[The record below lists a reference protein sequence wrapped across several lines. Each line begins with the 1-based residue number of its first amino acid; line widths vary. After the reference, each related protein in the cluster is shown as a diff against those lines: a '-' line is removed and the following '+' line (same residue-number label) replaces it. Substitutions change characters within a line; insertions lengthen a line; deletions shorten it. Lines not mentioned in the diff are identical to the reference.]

1 MAPLSSI
8 CTECVCV
15 RECVRVCLRASV
27 KETESTMR
35 RGRIFEYKDLIC
47 RHSWRKLDVSASA
60 NKRPR
65 WSRCRQLYEENARF
79 DSGER
84 VTHTAE
90 SEVRFKDWWKNVLF
104 REAFCEFLQ
113 GFCMLFFLRAPVSH
127 PQEFQAANLFSLNEG
142 VVSVCLSDSL
152 TCRSVCLSVCR
163 VPPLLNPYLKQGFL
177 FLMRQIS
184 DKGVNMDTLL

>member
-1 MAPLSSI
+1 MCLGQACLCVRGNGTASDLFFPLLPLLSLFFLKHLARNRVAPLSSI

-15 RECVRVCLRASV
+15 CARECVRVCLRASV

-113 GFCMLFFLRAPVSH
+113 GFCMLFF
-127 PQEFQAANLFSLNEG
+127 
-142 VVSVCLSDSL
+142 
-152 TCRSVCLSVCR
+152 
-163 VPPLLNPYLKQGFL
+163 
-177 FLMRQIS
+177 
-184 DKGVNMDTLL
+184 

>member
-1 MAPLSSI
+1 MSSKCQCVWARPASVWEEMALQATFFSPSSPFFLFFSSSTWREIEWPLSLPSAPS
-8 CTECVCV
+8 VYV
-15 RECVRVCLRASV
+15 RECVCVCLRASV
-27 KETESTMR
+27 KETESTMQ

-65 WSRCRQLYEENARF
+65 WSCCLQLYEENTPF

-84 VTHTAE
+84 VPHTAE

-113 GFCMLFFLRAPVSH
+113 GFCMLFFES
-127 PQEFQAANLFSLNEG
+127 
-142 VVSVCLSDSL
+142 
-152 TCRSVCLSVCR
+152 TCFPSWRIPSSKLIQ
-163 VPPLLNPYLKQGFL
+163 P
-177 FLMRQIS
+177 
-184 DKGVNMDTLL
+184 